1 MMLRKKV
8 RENMCTVRCLIMT
21 PARQMNDNE
30 QQLWKQLQQKIG
42 RRQSNICSF
51 FFFIFYCCKVI
62 VEAICRRYHIEG
74 RESFTQHA
82 IRKKSARCYFF
93 HAEFRCQLHVGIKD
107 ITCSAT
113 LLWLD
118 ECGFQHCYRSF
129 FLSSTDRS
137 AMLPATV
144 FLVLIRLVCSR
155 PICATLAPPPDLLLL

>member
-1 MMLRKKV
+1 MMLRK
-8 RENMCTVRCLIMT
+8 RAIENMCTVRCLIMT
-21 PARQMNDNE
+21 PARLMNDNE

-51 FFFIFYCCKVI
+51 FFLFSTAVKSLK
-62 VEAICRRYHIEG
+62 
-74 RESFTQHA
+74 RESVRGIISKDVNASLSTLFEKNRQDV
-82 IRKKSARCYFF
+82 IFIMQFC
-93 HAEFRCQLHVGIKD
+93 CQLHVGIKD